1 MKNISRVLVANRGE
15 IAVRIIRACRSLGL
29 ETVVAVSSAD
39 RESMAAQLADRAI
52 CIGPPSAT
60 QSYLR
65 IDTLVGVALGSGCDA
80 IHPGYGFRAES
91 PELADM
97 TRSQGLVFVGPQGE
111 TMRRMANK
119 LQAREEAKEL
129 GVPLLPGS
137 KLMTSA
143 AHAELVAESIGWPLL
158 IKAAAGG
165 GGRGMKLV
173 FTHDQLEP
181 ALASAAAEAQ
191 AAFGDGSLY
200 LEHYVPKAHHVEVQI
215 LGDSHGNVVHLGERD
230 CSVQRRYQKLIEE
243 APADILFPELRDGL
257 RQAALSIARNLAYEN
272 AGTVEFLVDPE
283 AQKFYFLE
291 VNARIQVEHPVT
303 ELVTGIDLVQ
313 AQLRVASGEPLW
325 FTQSDVVLTGHAMEC
340 RINAEDPAENFRPS
354 PGRIK
359 EWSAPNGEG
368 IRLDSHCFDGYIVP
382 PFYDSMI
389 GKLIVHGADREETL
403 KRLQLALE
411 NFQVSGISTTIPFLK
426 SVISHPDFQSGNIST
441 SWLENLLKDK
451 SEDDA

>member
-1 MKNISRVLVANRGE
+1 MNKISRVLVANRGE
-15 IAVRIIRACRSLGL
+15 IAVRIIRACQSLGL
-29 ETVVAVSSAD
+29 ETVAVVSSAD
-39 RESMAAQLADRAI
+39 RNSMAAHMADRSI

-60 QSYLR
+60 ESYLK
-65 IDTLVGVALGSGCDA
+65 IDTLVAAALGSGCDA

-91 PELADM
+91 PELADVA
-97 TRSQGLVFVGPQGE
+97 RSHGVAFVGPQAE

-129 GVPLLPGS
+129 GIPLLPGS
-137 KLMTSA
+137 ELMTNNDEA
-143 AHAELVAESIGWPLL
+143 FEVANAIGWPLL

-165 GGRGMKLV
+165 GGKGMKLV
-173 FTHDQLEP
+173 FAPEQLRD
-181 ALASAAAEAQ
+181 ALSAAGTEAL

-200 LEHYVPKAHHVEVQI
+200 LERFVPKAHHVEVQI

-243 APADILFPELRDGL
+243 SPATILSPRLREELRE
-257 RQAALSIARNLAYEN
+257 AALVIGRNLSYES

-313 AQLRVASGEPLW
+313 AQLRIASGEPLW
-325 FTQSDVVLTGHAMEC
+325 FSQEDVTFTGHAIEC
-340 RINAEDPAENFRPS
+340 RINAEDPNNNFYPS
-354 PGRIK
+354 PGRITK
-359 EWSAPNGEG
+359 WNPPVGEG
-368 IRLDSHCFDGYIVP
+368 IRLDSHCFEGYVVP

-389 GKLIVHGADREETL
+389 GKLIVHDQDRTQTMD
-403 KRLQLALE
+403 RLQRALDDFE
-411 NFQVSGISTTIPFLK
+411 VEGITTTMPFLN
-426 SVISHPDFQSGNIST
+426 SLISNPDFQSGDISA
-441 SWLENLLKDK
+441 SWLENLLK
-451 SEDDA
+451 AGALN